1 MESVVPAEAAG
12 INLSKHME
20 VPQGGLMAVSIS
32 GGTCGG
38 STPSGSGRLWPPW
51 VMMPCF
57 RLTWVTYREETF
69 KPYSCNTHA
78 LISL

>member
-1 MESVVPAEAAG
+1 
-12 INLSKHME
+12 
-20 VPQGGLMAVSIS
+20 MAVSIS